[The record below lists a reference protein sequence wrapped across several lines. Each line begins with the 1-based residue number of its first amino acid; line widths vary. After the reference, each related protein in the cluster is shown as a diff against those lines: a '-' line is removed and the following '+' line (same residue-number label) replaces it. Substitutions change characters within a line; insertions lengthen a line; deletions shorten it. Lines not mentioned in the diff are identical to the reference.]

1 MKAIRTFVLFVALMV
16 VGVQAQ
22 AAGLELTGVTL
33 DTAAYFAGAIIVFT
47 ALAAIW
53 PVHKIVKLL
62 NKS

>member
-1 MKAIRTFVLFVALMV
+1 MKYLGLMV
-16 VGVQAQ
+16 AALVVAFSGVAN

-33 DTAAYFAGAIIVFT
+33 DTAAYFAAALLVFT

-53 PVHKIVKLL
+53 PVHKLVKLF